1 MVKRD
6 PVVASG
12 DFIDSGD
19 FITSGDFVDLLDEGR
34 ASEVRAVRARERA
47 LQRMAQEG
55 AELAGTLVD
64 LAERRSPVTAATVAG
79 RHHHG
84 VVVGV
89 GGDYCVLRTDGGVEI
104 HLCLDA
110 LTTVRPAPGERHVVA
125 SGERR
130 SPTDHL
136 LLDVLGRAAGDRRPV
151 SLVTRTGE
159 VVAGE
164 LRAVG
169 MDVVTVSLHG
179 SAGDVCYIAATALS
193 EAFFAD

>member
-1 MVKRD
+1 MADRD
-6 PVVASG
+6 PLIAPR
-12 DFIDSGD
+12 DFIPSGE
-19 FITSGDFVDLLDEGR
+19 FIDLLDEGR
-34 ASEVRAVRARERA
+34 AAEVRAARARERA
-47 LQRMAQEG
+47 LRRMAEEG
-55 AELAGTLVD
+55 AHLAGTLID
-64 LAERRSPVTAATVAG
+64 LAERQSPVAVATVAG
-79 RHHHG
+79 RRHHG

-89 GGDYCVLRTDGGVEI
+89 GGDYCALRTDGGVELL
-104 HLCLDA
+104 LCLDA

-136 LLDVLGRAAGDRRPV
+136 LLEVLGRAAGDRRTV

-169 MDVVTVSLHG
+169 KDVVSLSLHG
-179 SAGDVCYIAATALS
+179 SVGDTCYVAATALS
-193 EAFFAD
+193 EAFFAG

>member
-1 MVKRD
+1 MAERD
-6 PVVASG
+6 PLIAPG
-12 DFIDSGD
+12 DFIE
-19 FITSGDFVDLLDEGR
+19 LLDEGR
-34 ASEVRAVRARERA
+34 ATEVRAARARERA
-47 LQRMAQEG
+47 LRRMAEEG
-55 AELAGTLVD
+55 AQLAGTLVD
-64 LAERRSPVTAATVAG
+64 LAERESPVSVATVAG

-130 SPTDHL
+130 SATDHL
-136 LLDVLGRAAGDRRPV
+136 LLEVLGRAAGERRPV

-169 MDVVTVSLHG
+169 MDVVSLSLHG
-179 SAGDVCYIAATALS
+179 SAGDTCYVAATALS
-193 EAFFAD
+193 EAFFAE

>member
-1 MVKRD
+1 MAKRD
-6 PVVASG
+6 PLIAPG
-12 DFIDSGD
+12 DFIE
-19 FITSGDFVDLLDEGR
+19 LLDEGR
-34 ASEVRAVRARERA
+34 AAEVRAARARERA
-47 LQRMAQEG
+47 LRRMAEEG
-55 AELAGTLVD
+55 ARLAGTLVD
-64 LAERRSPVTAATVAG
+64 LAERESPVSVATVAG

-84 VVVGV
+84 VVVAV

-130 SPTDHL
+130 SATDHL
-136 LLDVLGRAAGDRRPV
+136 LLEVLGRVAGERRPV

-169 MDVVTVSLHG
+169 TDVVSLSLHG
-179 SAGDVCYIAATALS
+179 SAGDTCYVAATALS
-193 EAFFAD
+193 EAFFAG

>member
-1 MVKRD
+1 MAEHD
-6 PVVASG
+6 PLSGDG
-12 DFIDSGD
+12 DFIPSAD
-19 FITSGDFVDLLDEGR
+19 FIDLLDEGR
-34 ASEVRAVRARERA
+34 ATEVRAARAREHA
-47 LQRMAQEG
+47 LRRMAEEG
-55 AELAGTLVD
+55 AQLAGTLID
-64 LAERRSPVTAATVAG
+64 LAERRSPVILATVAG

-89 GGDYCVLRTDGGVEI
+89 GGDYCVVRTDGGVEI

-110 LTTVRPAPGERHVVA
+110 LTTLRPAPGERHVVA

-130 SPTDHL
+130 PPTDHL
-136 LLDVLGRAAGDRRPV
+136 LLEVLGRAVGDRRPV

-169 MDVVTVSLHG
+169 MDVVSLSPHG
-179 SAGDVCYIAATALS
+179 NAGETCYVAASAVS